1 MKKIERQKIKRLRKM
16 SNGLG
21 KDYYRIEN
29 FSCGKKENY
38 EADID
43 RLLRDDKIHPI
54 HIDLS
59 KKYLLFA
66 EVDSVIDPQQSSIFL
81 RTVTV
86 KRKIYH

>member
-1 MKKIERQKIKRLRKM
+1 MKKMKQQKIKRLRKM

-43 RLLRDDKIHPI
+43 RLLHNDGSHP
-54 HIDLS
+54 
-59 KKYLLFA
+59 
-66 EVDSVIDPQQSSIFL
+66 DS
-81 RTVTV
+81 
-86 KRKIYH
+86 H